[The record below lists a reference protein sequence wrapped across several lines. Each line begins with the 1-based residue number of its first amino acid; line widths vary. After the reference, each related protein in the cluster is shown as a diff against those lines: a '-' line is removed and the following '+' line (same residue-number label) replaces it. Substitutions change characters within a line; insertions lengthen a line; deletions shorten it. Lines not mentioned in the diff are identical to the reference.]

1 MSSPKGVEAFSP
13 TSCLLWSNWNV
24 VALAQK
30 VDVCP
35 LLETEEKRNREK
47 QRVENPNNGGGKILA
62 RSWPVFPVSNL
73 YVVDFFHHLASDTL
87 LWRPSMRRAPVMTFN
102 RLSDGTKWENWRS
115 WPRLA
120 PPDVPTQTSLTRP
133 HPSKARFNAAGRRN
147 DPLLKSTYFMTFLFF
162 FFIISDSMQQSARFT
177 CFTVCREQNGWRLT
191 WSTFQVGRKPSNQTT
206 WARWEQTR
214 DVFHLHCEHTTPQR
228 LCDVFSVAQRQRNG
242 AGLCVCLCCVFDG
255 AYFQFLCLCPL
266 WCPCVPY
273 FPH

>member
-1 MSSPKGVEAFSP
+1 M
-13 TSCLLWSNWNV
+13 
-24 VALAQK
+24 
-30 VDVCP
+30 
-35 LLETEEKRNREK
+35 
-47 QRVENPNNGGGKILA
+47 GGGKFWRDRDQFFQSQTFTWLIFFITWLQTRYCDA
-62 RSWPVFPVSNL
+62 PAWGEPRSW
-73 YVVDFFHHLASDTL
+73 
-87 LWRPSMRRAPVMTFN
+87 
-102 RLSDGTKWENWRS
+102 LSIVYPTGQNEKTGEADRDS
-115 WPRLA
+115 R